1 MSGYFI
7 TGTDTGVGKTCV
19 VLGLMAALKK
29 SSSKVLGMKPVASG
43 CVRTDEG
50 LRNEDALQIQRLGDI
65 DVPYEQ
71 VNPYAFAPAVAPHV
85 AAAEAGENID
95 LRKIALCYQAL
106 AHLADTQV
114 VEGVGGW
121 RVPLG
126 ESCSVSDLARTLKLP
141 VILVV
146 GLRLGCINHALLT
159 AKAISGDGLQLKAWV
174 ANQLEP
180 DYATLNPTL
189 DYLSNN
195 IPAPMLGLVPFME
208 EIDADRTAACL
219 NLSLLLE

>member
-19 VLGLMAALKK
+19 ALGLMEALKT
-29 SSSKVLGMKPVASG
+29 SSAKVLGMKPVASG
-43 CVRTDEG
+43 CIRTNEG

-71 VNPYAFAPAVAPHV
+71 INPYAFEPAVAPHV

-106 AHLADTQV
+106 TRLADTLV

-126 ESCSVSDLARTLKLP
+126 DNYAVSDLARTLKLP

-159 AKAISGDGLQLKAWV
+159 AEAISRDGLQLKAWV

-189 DYLSNN
+189 DCLSNN
-195 IPAPMLGLVPFME
+195 IPAPMLGLVPFMAR
-208 EIDADRTAACL
+208 IDADRTAACL

>member
-71 VNPYAFAPAVAPHV
+71 VNPYAFEHAVAPTCGGV
-85 AAAEAGENID
+85 RCR
-95 LRKIALCYQAL
+95 RKY
-106 AHLADTQV
+106 
-114 VEGVGGW
+114 
-121 RVPLG
+121 
-126 ESCSVSDLARTLKLP
+126 
-141 VILVV
+141 
-146 GLRLGCINHALLT
+146 
-159 AKAISGDGLQLKAWV
+159 
-174 ANQLEP
+174 
-180 DYATLNPTL
+180 
-189 DYLSNN
+189 
-195 IPAPMLGLVPFME
+195 
-208 EIDADRTAACL
+208 
-219 NLSLLLE
+219 